1 MNQYAIICVDDDP
14 MITQLLSFQ
23 LRKWID
29 PISTI
34 IETLV
39 EPKQVMS
46 TLEEMQSL
54 GFRVIFFI
62 VDYQMPGLNG
72 AQLIRTVKE
81 KYPEVHFIMLSGQ
94 ANEVVVAQ
102 LKEELSLDN
111 FISKPWNEEQLHAM
125 IKPYL
130 NEMGGL

>member
-23 LRKWID
+23 LRKWIN

-34 IETLV
+34 IETLA
-39 EPKQVMS
+39 EPKQVMA
-46 TLEEMQSL
+46 TLEEMNKH

-102 LKEELSLDN
+102 LQEELSLDN
-111 FISKPWNEEQLHAM
+111 FISKPWNEEQLYSM

-130 NEMGGL
+130 KEMS

>member
-34 IETLV
+34 IETLA

-46 TLEEMQSL
+46 TLEEMHSL

-94 ANEVVVAQ
+94 ANEVVVSQ
-102 LKEELSLDN
+102 LREELSLDN

-130 NEMGGL
+130 QEMR

>member
-125 IKPYL
+125 NKPYL

>member
-81 KYPEVHFIMLSGQ
+81 KYPKVHFIMLSGQ

-102 LKEELSLDN
+102 LREELSLDN

-130 NEMGGL
+130 NEMGG